1 MIIRPMSRKEFDT
14 AINWAAAEGWNPGR
28 FDGDVFWQ
36 TDPTGFFTMELD
48 GEMIGSCSAVSYD
61 GNYGFMG
68 FFIVKNEYR
77 GKGLGGKLWLAMR
90 DTLKGRLKADTT
102 IGIDGVFN
110 MQESYARTGFNFSH
124 RNLHMEGIAEQLE
137 FDATKISFA
146 YSEIFAQLVAADARW
161 FGCERS
167 NFLEGWLAMPEMRTA
182 VYREGDAIVGYGCRR
197 TCREGYKIGPLF
209 ASDLKVADQLFS
221 ALTSEIAGQTVS
233 IDVPEYNLQAMK
245 LAESHD
251 LKQNFGCARMY
262 IGPRPSIPDEEIF
275 GITTYEL
282 G

>member
-1 MIIRPMSRKEFDT
+1 MTRKEFDT
-14 AINWAAAEGWNPGR
+14 VISWAAAEGWNPGR
-28 FDGDVFWQ
+28 FEGDAFWQ
-36 TDPTGFFTMELD
+36 TDPAGFFTMEMN
-48 GEMIGSCSAVSYD
+48 GEMIGSGSAICYD

-90 DTLKGRLKADTT
+90 DTLKGRLKPDTT

-110 MQESYARTGFNFSH
+110 MQEAYTRTGFNFSH
-124 RNLHMEGIAEQLE
+124 RNLHMEGIAERLE
-137 FDATKISFA
+137 FDASKISFA
-146 YSEIFAQLVAADARW
+146 YAEIFAQLVAADARW

-167 NFLEGWLAMPEMRTA
+167 NFLKGWLAMPEMRTA
-182 VYREGDAIVGYGCRR
+182 VYLEGDAIVGYGCRR

-209 ASDLKVADQLFS
+209 ASDLKVADQLFN
-221 ALTSEIAGQTVS
+221 ALTSEIAGQSVS
-233 IDVPEYNLQAMK
+233 IDVPDYNLQAMK
-245 LAESHD
+245 SAESRN
-251 LKQNFGCARMY
+251 LKPNFGCARMY
-262 IGPRPSIPDEEIF
+262 IGPRPSIPDDEIF